1 MICGRRGRRGGGTR
15 VFGRT
20 PRSETG
26 AVRAA
31 SAGARLG
38 ARPLGL
44 QMQFGKQLPKNIKD
58 SVNQLRGSI
67 QVTPHAGPAHLPPQM
82 SSACAG
88 APVRARDTRARSRS
102 GRARQSRVRLRVF
115 QAALQGRCSRMD
127 VEMPY
132 AANFGTEGRKSVKA
146 EEMRSL
152 SVRLVCLSACVRP
165 RTRAHALSH
174 ARAHTLTRAHTHPRS
189 NAQTTCPSCRGQF
202 RRCLNPKH
210 QTLNPKPSP

>member
-152 SVRLVCLSACVRP
+152 SSPSCLSVCLCPA
-165 RTRAHALSH
+165 TH
-174 ARAHTLTRAHTHPRS
+174 ARACTLTRARTHTHTRAHTSALKRANNMSELSRPIS
-189 NAQTTCPSCRGQF
+189 EM
-202 RRCLNPKH
+202 
-210 QTLNPKPSP
+210 PKP